1 MTRASRSAAV
11 PGILLIAVLV
21 SALAGVG
28 GALTASASEQE
39 TVQARR
45 VPVEGGGSYTD
56 VPATGLARMLAKKA
70 FPLINVHIPY
80 EGEIGGT
87 DLFIAFDQVGAHL
100 GQLPTDKKAPIV
112 LYCRS
117 GHMSAIAAGTLV
129 KRGYTNVWNL
139 EGGMVAWEKGGYPLV
154 HRSR

>member
-45 VPVEGGGSYTD
+45 VPVEGGG
-56 VPATGLARMLAKKA
+56 P
-70 FPLINVHIPY
+70 FP
-80 EGEIGGT
+80 
-87 DLFIAFDQVGAHL
+87 
-100 GQLPTDKKAPIV
+100 
-112 LYCRS
+112 
-117 GHMSAIAAGTLV
+117 
-129 KRGYTNVWNL
+129 
-139 EGGMVAWEKGGYPLV
+139 
-154 HRSR
+154 